1 MFYLCWDPSL
11 RCLWFLCNGFKK
23 KILQHPVH
31 CVVAL
36 KKIWTLC
43 LICQSFTLTGSM
55 MQKWLCILQLSLLL
69 KLSMTF
75 KVCCLILEL
84 VCLLVL
90 IYLNSIYFMV
100 WTRSCWEKQNW
111 ATCKHVNNKQKKWYF
126 YEAKVKTTMRWRRSW
141 LWLIHGVTRMSFLE
155 GACDLMSTARTI
167 GAQSVF
173 SISTKASPWTNNK
186 HVITCLQW

>member
-1 MFYLCWDPSL
+1 
-11 RCLWFLCNGFKK
+11 
-23 KILQHPVH
+23 
-31 CVVAL
+31 
-36 KKIWTLC
+36 
-43 LICQSFTLTGSM
+43 M

-75 KVCCLILEL
+75 KVCCLIIEL

-111 ATCKHVNNKQKKWYF
+111 ATCKHVNNKQKNGTFTKQ
-126 YEAKVKTTMRWRRSW
+126 KRRVKTTIRWRRSW

-186 HVITCLQW
+186 HVITCLQWYWSNSVYSRKQKGSFLHFYTVNIRLFL